1 MKKMV
6 KNFLVSLLVLGSAA
20 SALSDGLTPLD
31 VAKIKMVGGA
41 DISPDG
47 RYIAYTV
54 AIPQV
59 PSAADFKNDG
69 ALTQLRVYDTKTGAD
84 RLFVGHDDKMKS
96 IRWSP
101 DSRSLTFLSKRGEDK
116 QTSLYQLPVD
126 GGEAEQILSFEES
139 ISSYSLSPDGRRV
152 AFTAVPAVDK
162 EKKKLQDKGFN
173 QEVFEEEWRNGQV
186 YVAPLKESTKELKP
200 LPVEGHVS
208 SVEWSPKQGD
218 NRLLIVKAKDPSV
231 DASLMYQRVSVV
243 DLGGRQ
249 LAAIENPGK
258 LGQLEWSPD
267 AKHISLVAGVD
278 IHDPDTAELFV
289 ADAVTGKMRSVTAG
303 FDAKIDHFAWKDG
316 ATLVAAVSYGVDSKM
331 MTIGLNGKLTPA
343 ATNPDLNYL
352 HVDVAG
358 NGSVVTVADSA
369 KHPRE
374 LFLNNK
380 RLTDSNPWLKSKEL
394 APQKVITY
402 KTRDGLEIEGI
413 LISPLKSVGP
423 APTILTV
430 HGGPESHYDD
440 GWLTNYS
447 SPGQIG
453 AAEGYAVFYPNYRG
467 STGRGVAFSK
477 LSQGDPAGKEFDDL
491 IDAVD
496 YLVAQGIA
504 DKSKVGVTGG
514 SYGGYATAWLSTRY
528 SDRFAA
534 GVMFV
539 GISDKVSKVGTTD
552 IPDEEFLVH
561 ARKRP
566 WDAFDFFAERS
577 PIRYVAQAKTPLL
590 IMHGKDDPRVHPT
603 QSMELYRF
611 LKVLNQTPVRLVL
624 YPGEGH
630 GNRKAAARYDYSL
643 RMMSWFDTYLKGD
656 GKEKPPIDIDY
667 KL

>member
-1 MKKMV
+1 MKKMF

-20 SALSDGLTPLD
+20 GALGEGLTPLD
-31 VAKIKMVGGA
+31 VAKLKMVGGA
-41 DISPDG
+41 DISPNG
-47 RYIAYTV
+47 RYIAYTM
-54 AIPQV
+54 AIPQD

-69 ALTQLRVYDTKTGAD
+69 ALAQLRVYDTKTGLD
-84 RLFVGHDDKMKS
+84 RLFVGHDDKMRS

-101 DSRSLTFLSKRGEDK
+101 DSRAITFLSKRGDDK
-116 QTSLYQLPVD
+116 HTSLYQLPVD
-126 GGEAEQILSFEES
+126 GGEAELILSFEES

-152 AFTAVPAVDK
+152 AFTAVPALDK
-162 EKKKLQDKGFN
+162 AKKDLREKGFN
-173 QEVFEEEWRNGQV
+173 QEIFEEEWRNSQV
-186 YVAPLKESTKELKP
+186 YVAQLQASTKDLKP
-200 LPVEGHVS
+200 LAVEGHIS

-218 NRLLIVKAKDPSV
+218 NRLLLVKAQDPSV
-231 DASLMYQRVSVV
+231 DASLMYQRATVV
-243 DLGGRQ
+243 DLSGK
-249 LAAIENPGK
+249 LLTAIENPGK

-278 IHDPDTAELFV
+278 IHDPDTAELFL
-289 ADAVTGKMRSVTAG
+289 ADAVTGKMKSITPGVQ
-303 FDAKIDHFAWKDG
+303 AKIDHFAWKDG
-316 ATLVAAVSYGVDSKM
+316 GSLVAAVSQGSDSKM
-331 MTIGLNGKLTPA
+331 MTIGLDGKLSPVA
-343 ATNPDLNYL
+343 SNPDLNYL
-352 HVDVAG
+352 MVDAAG
-358 NGSVVTVADSA
+358 GSVVTVADSA

-380 RLTDSNPWLKSKEL
+380 RLTDSNPWLKGKEL
-394 APQKVITY
+394 APQKLVTY

-413 LISPLKSVGP
+413 LIPPLKASGP
-423 APTILTV
+423 APTLLVV

-447 SPGQIG
+447 SPGQVG

-504 DKSKVGVTGG
+504 DKNRVGVTGG

-528 SDRFAA
+528 TERFAA

-577 PIRYVAQAKTPLL
+577 PIRYVKQAKTPLL
-590 IMHGKDDPRVHPT
+590 IMHGKEDPRVHPT

-630 GNRKAAARYDYSL
+630 GNRKAAARYDYNL
-643 RMMSWFDTYLKGD
+643 RMMRWFDTFLKGD
-656 GKEKPPIDIDY
+656 GKEKPPVDVDY